1 MGNPTGLE
9 HAQKMPTTTRR
20 PGSIRSSS
28 TRQVIHQLSTTRGFT
43 DMIINTFSY
52 LWSTTAIDAI
62 TELVDNGY
70 TTFEVPISSPH
81 CWPEE
86 ISDAERSDTKAKL
99 DGYGATIRSLNA
111 GGYDINLASPG
122 ANMRR
127 KSIEHIK
134 SVIDLAVAWDV
145 PDVVISPGTRRP
157 MISPSL
163 DRTYGWMY
171 ESFETLIP
179 LANQGGKRLLMENTP
194 YCFTPNIPDLV
205 GIVTTVDDDALKIV
219 YDVANA
225 AYIEEEPVAGLLS
238 FREHIALVHISDTGT
253 DVWGHDPIGTGV
265 IDFKGLGNAVEET
278 LGVSNVVLEIIR
290 EENTLYEFAKA
301 MDDLTERGW
310 KL

>member
-1 MGNPTGLE
+1 MKTSAPISDNDDPPTG
-9 HAQKMPTTTRR
+9 
-20 PGSIRSSS
+20 SISWTS
-28 TRQVIHQLSTTRGFT
+28 TRQVIQQVSTTRGFT

-86 ISDAERSDTKAKL
+86 ISDSERSATKTKL

-171 ESFETLIP
+171 ESLETLIP
-179 LANQGGKRLLMENTP
+179 LAKKAGKRLLMENTP
-194 YCFTPNIPDLV
+194 YCFTPTVQDLA

-225 AYIEEEPVAGLLS
+225 AYIEEEPVASLLS
-238 FREHIALVHISDTGT
+238 HSQHIALIHISDTGT

-265 IDFKGLGNAVEET
+265 IDFKGLGDAVAAT

-290 EENTLYEFAKA
+290 EENTLKEFTKA